1 MLTTLDRYIVRAL
14 LGGVFIVM
22 LVLLV
27 LGALFMF
34 IGQQDDIGVGNYSAL
49 DALWFTLLNLPQQ
62 VYELLP
68 ISALIGG
75 LIGLGTLARGSEL
88 TVMRAAGLSVWRIA
102 GSVTLGALLLVF
114 IGVLI
119 GEYLAP
125 PLQQMAKQQK
135 AFSKFSNVSFA
146 GRGGAWVRDG
156 NLVINVAQQSGDAEF
171 GGMQVFELSPKHELL
186 ALSRAAT
193 ARVMPD
199 GKWQLANFAETRFGA
214 GKLTTSAAPERA
226 FGSTTSA
233 EFLGLTV
240 AEPRELETRVLRR
253 LIANLE
259 SNGLDARPQVFAYWS
274 RIARTTAVLFACLL
288 AVPFLFGS
296 LRGSG
301 AGTRTMI
308 GLLLGIAFFLAQQM
322 LESGAI
328 LFDVSPEILAWIPT
342 ATMAV
347 LAVTLIAKTR

>member
-1 MLTTLDRYIVRAL
+1 MLTTLDRYIIRAL
-14 LGGVFIVM
+14 LGGVLVVM
-22 LVLLV
+22 TVLLV
-27 LGALFMF
+27 LGALFLF

-88 TVMRAAGLSVWRIA
+88 TVMRAAGVSVWRIA
-102 GSVTLGALLLVF
+102 GSVSIGALLLVSA
-114 IGVLI
+114 GVLI

-135 AFSKFSNVSFA
+135 AFSKFANVSFA

-156 NLVINVAQQSGDAEF
+156 NLVINVAQQSGDTEF
-171 GGMQVFELSPKHELL
+171 GGMNVFELSPQHELL

-193 ARVMPD
+193 AQVMPD
-199 GKWQLANFAETRFGA
+199 GSWQLSNFAETRFDA
-214 GKLTTSAAPERA
+214 AKVTASASRQRK

-240 AEPRELETRVLRR
+240 AEPRQLETRVLHR
-253 LIANLE
+253 LIAHLE

-301 AGTRTMI
+301 AGTRTVI

-328 LFDVSPEILAWIPT
+328 VFDVDPAILAWLPT
-342 ATMAV
+342 AAMA
-347 LAVTLIAKTR
+347 LISLTLIARTR